1 MFSHLISGEIP
12 FDDDPDA
19 PAPLSLED
27 APVQALVN
35 AQAATL
41 TWLDE
46 LGAITTDPT
55 PDGKPQTIEEAAARA
70 ARDAFCSVTNPYEDP
85 MAAKSKLM
93 ALSAP
98 PAVRHLAG
106 MLTQYDWAYV
116 KQAGEIRG
124 YIVAKLVE
132 HSRNLDPKVS
142 LAALKA
148 LGSVTEVGAFTER
161 IEITRPQAE
170 VTAEAIAD
178 RLRERL
184 RQYLPAPTPAP
195 VTEVVEDAVVLQTLQ
210 HATPTK
216 ELT

>member
-1 MFSHLISGEIP
+1 MFQHLLSFGEIP
-12 FDDDPDA
+12 FDDDPGA
-19 PAPLSLED
+19 EQPLTLEE

-35 AQAATL
+35 AQAATV

-46 LGAITTDPT
+46 LEAQSGAAPT
-55 PDGKPQTIEEAAARA
+55 PQTIEEAAARA
-70 ARDAFCSVTNPYEDP
+70 AREAFCSVTDPYADP
-85 MAAKSKLM
+85 LAAKSKLM

-132 HSRNLDPKVS
+132 HSRSADPKVS

-148 LGSVTEVGAFTER
+148 LGTVTEIGAFTER
-161 IEITRPQAE
+161 VEITRPPSE
-170 VTAEAIAD
+170 TTADAIVD

-184 RQYLPAPTPAP
+184 KGYLPPPKP
-195 VTEVVEDAVVLQTLQ
+195 LPDIIEDAVVRKTTTHNAQ
-210 HATPTK
+210 
-216 ELT
+216 ELS

>member
-1 MFSHLISGEIP
+1 MFQHLISGELD
-12 FDDDPDA
+12 FVEGDET
-19 PAPLSLED
+19 LSLED

-46 LGAITTDPT
+46 LGAVTTDPDPT
-55 PDGKPQTIEEAAARA
+55 TNKPQTIEEAAARA
-70 ARDAFCSVTNPYEDP
+70 ARDAFCSVTNPYSDP
-85 MAAKSKLM
+85 LQTKSKLM

-132 HSRNLDPKVS
+132 HSRSADPKVS

-148 LGSVTEVGAFTER
+148 LGTVTEIGAFTER
-161 IEITRPQAE
+161 VEISRPAHE
-170 VTAEAIAD
+170 TTSDAIVE

-184 RQYLPAPTPAP
+184 KQYLPAPAPLPA
-195 VTEVVEDAVVLQTLQ
+195 VVEDAVVLKTMHQPETSQ
-210 HATPTK
+210 
-216 ELT
+216 